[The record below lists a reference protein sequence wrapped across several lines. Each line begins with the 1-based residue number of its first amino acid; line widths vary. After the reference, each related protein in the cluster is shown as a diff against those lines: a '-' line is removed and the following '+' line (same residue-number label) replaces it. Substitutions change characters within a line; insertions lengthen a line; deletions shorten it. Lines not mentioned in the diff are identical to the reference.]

1 MIRRVYQFLHI
12 ADVMVDAFSEIG
24 FGPRPGA
31 VAAALATGNSD
42 IPCRAELVVGGVAD
56 GQVPRNGHPRLRG
69 ARSALLYHED
79 LRRLLAGARRALTSA
94 TVVDAVLPIS
104 NGKSVR

>member
-1 MIRRVYQFLHI
+1 MVPKFLFVFLFCFFQCNMIRRVYQFLHI

-56 GQVPRNGHPRLRG
+56 GHQIDLYLR
-69 ARSALLYHED
+69 
-79 LRRLLAGARRALTSA
+79 
-94 TVVDAVLPIS
+94 I
-104 NGKSVR
+104 